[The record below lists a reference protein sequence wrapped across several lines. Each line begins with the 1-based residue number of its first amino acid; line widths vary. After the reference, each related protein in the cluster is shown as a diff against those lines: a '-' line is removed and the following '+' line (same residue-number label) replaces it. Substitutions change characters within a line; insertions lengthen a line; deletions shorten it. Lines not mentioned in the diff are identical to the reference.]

1 MSAVDGRMMYD
12 DDFETEKTA
21 HMETIL
27 GENKLNYVSLIEQ
40 LLFMEETH
48 K

>member
-1 MSAVDGRMMYD
+1 MNADGRILYNEEFD
-12 DDFETEKTA
+12 AEKA
-21 HMETIL
+21 ARLKVIL
-27 GENKLNYVSLIEQ
+27 GEGRLNYVSLIEQ